1 MTGIDAYAKLT
12 LRMKYPRSERLRR
25 IFEKLVT
32 WEQAEILLELP
43 SPADE
48 IAAKTGLDKETVDRQ
63 IEQLYRKGMAVPT
76 SRGYFL
82 PRSITQLHDTTI
94 TDPDVTAE
102 LVDLWQEFA
111 EEEWFTDR
119 RDELLLGEQKVTH
132 NVVPMS
138 KALQTSQDILPEED
152 VRSIIE
158 GAQSIAVVPC
168 PCRTRA
174 RQCDAPVDTCIQ
186 FLKAADY
193 VTRRG
198 TGREVSTSEAL
209 DIIDRAE
216 EHGLIHILLPYGV
229 ICNCCSCCCNILR
242 PLAKYGKIS
251 QGLTPSSYRASVDE
265 GLCTGCQLC
274 LAQCH
279 FEALTMKEGQASVD
293 MEKCFGCGRCVL
305 ACPIEGALRLQ
316 LADRV
321 TTR

>member
-43 SPADE
+43 APAEE
-48 IAAKTGLDKETVDRQ
+48 IAGKTGMDPQAVERQ
-63 IEQLYRKGMAVPT
+63 IEHLYRKGMAVPT

-102 LVDLWQEFA
+102 VVDLWQEFA
-111 EEEWFTDR
+111 EEEWFADR
-119 RDELLLGEQKVTH
+119 RNELLLGEQKVTH
-132 NVVPMS
+132 NVIPIS
-138 KALQTSQDILPEED
+138 RALQTSQDILPEED

-158 GAQSIAVVPC
+158 EAQSIAVVPC

-186 FLKAADY
+186 FRKAADY
-193 VTRRG
+193 VTKRG
-198 TGREVSTSEAL
+198 TGREVPTSEAL
-209 DIIDRAE
+209 DIVDRAE

-229 ICNCCSCCCNILR
+229 ICNCCSCCCNIVR

-251 QGLTPSSYRASVDE
+251 QGLTPSSYRARVDE
-265 GLCTGCQLC
+265 GLCIGCQLC
-274 LAQCH
+274 LDQCY
-279 FEALTMKEGQASVD
+279 FDALTMEDGQASVD
-293 MEKCFGCGRCVL
+293 MEKCFGCGRCVVG
-305 ACPIEGALRLQ
+305 CPVEGALQLQ
-316 LADRV
+316 LADRA
-321 TTR
+321 TTE